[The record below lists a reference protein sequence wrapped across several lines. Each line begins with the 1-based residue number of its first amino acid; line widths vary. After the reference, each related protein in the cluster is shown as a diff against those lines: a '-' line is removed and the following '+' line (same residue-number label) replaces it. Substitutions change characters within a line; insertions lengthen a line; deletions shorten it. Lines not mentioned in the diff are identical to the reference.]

1 MDKKDKDKSLFS
13 NLHHITVV
21 VEDIDKAIK
30 FYESFGVG
38 PFKIHPN
45 YENINFEER
54 PGFYKMVK
62 VAEMGEIEIQ
72 LVQPNQQESLQ
83 KDFYENKGQGVQHLG
98 FVVDDID
105 TAEDKL
111 KRLGLKVIESKR
123 RPEGGGHAFFDTE
136 EIAGVALLVRQ
147 NPPKK

>member
-1 MDKKDKDKSLFS
+1 MNKKEKDKSLFS

-21 VEDIDKAIK
+21 VEDIQKAIE
-30 FYESFGVG
+30 FYESLGVG

-62 VAEMGEIEIQ
+62 IAQMGQTELQ

-83 KDFYENKGQGVQHLG
+83 KEFYQRKGQGVQHLG
-98 FVVDDID
+98 FVVDDIES
-105 TAEDKL
+105 AEARL
-111 KRLGLKVIESKR
+111 KKLGLKVIESKR
-123 RPEGGGHAFFDTE
+123 RPDGGGHAFFDTE
-136 EIAGVALLVRQ
+136 ALAGVALLVRQ
-147 NPPKK
+147 NPPKE